1 MPAAQASETYDRH
14 HKGAPKNSAS
24 LYYHKTFKKSR
35 QYQDNKENKNEQLN
49 FIYIAYC
56 DFIRYYSR
64 RKAYSFRGLDSR
76 QNRLYCRQNLYILQE
91 IERQGAL
98 IMKEVKENEYKTL

>member
-1 MPAAQASETYDRH
+1 MPAAQAWKTYDRH

-24 LYYHKTFKKSR
+24 LYYHKTIKKSR

-49 FIYIAYC
+49 LIYITYC
-56 DFIRYYSR
+56 DFICCYSR
-64 RKAYSFRGLDSR
+64 RKAYSFRRLDSR

-98 IMKEVKENEYKTL
+98 IVKEVKENEYKTL